1 MNSLHDLLKES
12 TQLYSRLLELEHE
25 KYDALIKA
33 DIEILD
39 AIVSKEQAYYM
50 KMRGDEQ
57 KREKL
62 LKDMG
67 FSGNT
72 MREIIEMSQGEE
84 KAKLNDAYIEL
95 NELLKEVKKINGMCK
110 TLIEARLRRVD
121 NALSQLGEKEN
132 TYTDAEHKNGNAKSL
147 IISKKI

>member
-33 DIEILD
+33 DIETLD

-84 KAKLNDAYIEL
+84 KAKLNDAD
-95 NELLKEVKKINGMCK
+95 
-110 TLIEARLRRVD
+110 R
-121 NALSQLGEKEN
+121 
-132 TYTDAEHKNGNAKSL
+132 KSVV
-147 IISKKI
+147 